1 MGRIFLSAGHGDRI
15 NGVSEPGA
23 IIAGTTEARE
33 MIMTRDLV
41 VAELRSRG
49 AEVLSVPDELSP
61 RATYEWINSRGS
73 RTDVALE
80 IRANAYSDPSVRGA
94 TVYYIANNNERK
106 SHADLVLRSL
116 VRRVPQLPSRG
127 IQPDT
132 ATPLGSL
139 GFCRQL
145 VPPAL
150 LMEVGFLTNSDDRLI
165 LQNQRRDLAAGIAD
179 GLITWSRTVSGLV
192 PTPTLTSTLTSTP
205 TPTSTLASTAIYEE
219 IAINLNGQIYGEK
232 GILVSGSAFIPIDLS
247 DKLGIDLSTDPNTR
261 RINYRGVVF
270 VRAVDLR
277 TYNVVVGWDIPSRT
291 VMLRSILRI
300 CAGSID
306 RIMSPGATTE
316 ANLSLFLKN
325 NNAAALT
332 QFPDIAKLYREEC
345 IGEGVNGIG
354 EGVNH
359 DIAFSQ
365 MCLETDFLRFGGI
378 IKPSQNNF
386 AGLGDVAGTPA
397 GASFPSARIGVR
409 AHIQLLKAYA
419 STAPIVKEIVN
430 PRFNFVTRGVAP
442 LVDQLSGRWAADL
455 QYGAKITAILRRLYE
470 SAQIL

>member
-23 IIAGTTEARE
+23 IVAGTTEARE
-33 MIMTRDLV
+33 MILTRDLV

-61 RATYEWINSRGS
+61 SATYAWINARGNRS
-73 RTDVALE
+73 DVALE
-80 IRANAYSDPSVRGA
+80 IRANAFSNPSTRGA

-106 SHADLVLRSL
+106 GHADLVLRSL

-139 GFCRQL
+139 AFCRQP
-145 VPPAL
+145 VPPSL
-150 LMEVGFLTNSDDRLI
+150 LTEVGFLTNPDDRFI

-179 GLITWSRTVSGLV
+179 GLIAWSRTIAGLPV
-192 PTPTLTSTLTSTP
+192 PTPTPTP
-205 TPTSTLASTAIYEE
+205 TPPPTPTDTYES
-219 IAINLNGQIYGEK
+219 ITINLNGQIYGEK
-232 GILVSGSAFIPIDLS
+232 GILVSGNAYIPIDLA
-247 DKLGIDLSTDPNTR
+247 DQLGVDLSTDPNIR
-261 RINYRGVVF
+261 RLNYRGVVF
-270 VRAVDLR
+270 IRAVDLR
-277 TYNVVVGWDIPSRT
+277 NFNIVVGWDAQTRT
-291 VMLRSILRI
+291 VLLRSILKV
-300 CAGSID
+300 CAGSLD
-306 RIMSPGATTE
+306 QIMSSGITTE
-316 ANLSLFLKN
+316 ASLNLFLKN

-332 QFPDIAKLYREEC
+332 QFPDIAKLYREE
-345 IGEGVNGIG
+345 GKVEGVNY
-354 EGVNH
+354 

-365 MCLETDFLRFGGI
+365 MCLETDFLRFGGV
-378 IKPSQNNF
+378 IKSSQNNF

-419 STAPIVKEIVN
+419 STAPLTQESVN

-470 SAQIL
+470 TAQIL